1 MEKPLTISDLKAVEG
16 SNGELTPQQ
25 HLAVKNFERY
35 RFKTL
40 SGIKN
45 EDRFHQEYQR
55 LQSMANLTS
64 FEEFL
69 KDEYL

>member
-1 MEKPLTISDLKAVEG
+1 MEKPLTISDLKVMEG
-16 SNGELTPQQ
+16 SNKDLTPQQ
-25 HLAVKNFERY
+25 HLAIKNFERY

-40 SGIKN
+40 SGIKK
-45 EDRFHQEYQR
+45 EDRFHQECQR
-55 LQSMANLTS
+55 LQSMAKLMS

>member
-1 MEKPLTISDLKAVEG
+1 MEKPLTISDLKDLE
-16 SNGELTPQQ
+16 SNKKDLTPQQ
-25 HLAVKNFERY
+25 HLAVKNFDRY
-35 RFKTL
+35 RFKSL

-69 KDEYL
+69 KEKYL